1 MKRNILNMLFMVL
14 FSFFAMNSWGQGN
27 LTGKITDTNGEELPG
42 VAIMEKGT
50 TNGTITD
57 IDGNFSL
64 KVTKNT
70 GKILVSFIGYAKQE
84 IDFDLSKS
92 TSIGTLELKS
102 EDIGIAEVSV
112 LASVAI
118 DRQTPVAV
126 SSIKPEL
133 IEEKLGTQEF
143 PEILKATPS
152 IYVTRSGGGY
162 GDAQINLRGFDS
174 RNIAVMING
183 VPVNDMEN
191 GKVYWSNWAGLAD
204 ATRSMQ
210 VQRGLGASKVAVP
223 SVGGTINI
231 LTKTTDAQKGGNV
244 TLGVG
249 NDGYSKWG
257 MSLASGLTEN
267 NWAFAFSLA
276 HTKGNGW
283 VDGTE
288 FDSWSYYL
296 SISKK
301 VNEHHQFA
309 FSVFGAPQWH
319 GQRSSMLTISQ
330 YDNIN
335 KGIKYNPDWG
345 YNNGQVEYL
354 RKNFYHK
361 PQAILNHFWTI
372 SEKTN
377 VITALYGSV
386 GSGGGTGGYGNTGK
400 FDTYL
405 IDGQIDFDRIVQENI
420 AAGANGSESILRAS
434 VNNHYWAGFISTIN
448 TKFTDNLSFTGGLDF
463 RYYKGEHYREVTNLL
478 GGDFYVEQGVDVNNP
493 LKLVKVG
500 DKIGYYNDGIVGWEG
515 GFAQVE
521 YTKNKLSVFA
531 AGAASNMSM
540 KRVDYF
546 NYTPDQ
552 NTSETL
558 NFLGFSG
565 KGGANYN
572 LTDHHNVFVNAGYF
586 ERQPDFRSAFLN
598 YRNNPNPDAVNEK
611 ITSFELGYGYRSS
624 VIRLNFN
631 GYYTI
636 WADKTFIK
644 SIEQNDGSYYNAN
657 MLGVDALHMGLELDF
672 VITPVKDLSITGMAS
687 LGNWTWLNDL
697 KDVKVYDEN
706 QNEVGTVDLYIKDV
720 KVGGSAQ
727 TTAALGVNYKFFK
740 SLKIGIDYNYFTN
753 LYAAFDPLR
762 RGTENPDGNPN
773 SWEMPSYQLF
783 DINLK
788 YDFKI
793 NGLNSSF
800 YAKVNNLFNE
810 EYISYANDGSDH
822 LWNSATVYYGVG
834 TTWSFGLKVRF

>member
-1 MKRNILNMLFMVL
+1 MAI
-14 FSFFAMNSWGQGN
+14 FSVFAMSSFGQGT
-27 LTGKITDTNGEELPG
+27 LTGKITDTEGEALPG
-42 VAIMEKGT
+42 VNIMEKGT

-57 IDGNFSL
+57 VNGNFSL
-64 KVTKNT
+64 KVTKNSGT
-70 GKILVSFIGYAKQE
+70 IIVSFIGFSKKE
-84 IDFDLSKS
+84 IGFDLSKS
-92 TSIGTLELKS
+92 NSVKTIELEN
-102 EDIGIAEVSV
+102 EDIGIAEVNI
-112 LASVAI
+112 LASVAV

-143 PEILKATPS
+143 PEILKSTPS
-152 IYVTRSGGGY
+152 VYVTRTGGGY
-162 GDAQINLRGFDS
+162 GDARINLRGFDS
-174 RNIAVMING
+174 RNVAVMING

-231 LTKTTDAQKGGNV
+231 LTKTTDAKKGGNV
-244 TLGVG
+244 SMGVG
-249 NDGYSKWG
+249 NDGYTKWG
-257 MSLASGLTEN
+257 LTLSSGLTEK

-276 HTKGNGW
+276 HTEGNGY

-288 FDSWSYYL
+288 FNAWSYYAN
-296 SISKK
+296 ISKK
-301 VNEHHQFA
+301 INAKHQIA

-319 GQRSSMLTISQ
+319 GQRTTMLTIDKYQS
-330 YDNIN
+330 IN

-345 YNNGQVEYL
+345 YKNGQVEYL

-372 SEKTN
+372 SDKTN
-377 VITALYGSV
+377 VITALYASIGT
-386 GSGGGTGGYGNTGK
+386 GGGTGGYGNTSK
-400 FDTYL
+400 FTNYL
-405 IDGQIDFDRIVQENI
+405 TDDQIDFDRIVEENI
-420 AAGANGSESILRAS
+420 AAGNNGSESILRAS
-434 VNNHYWAGFISTIN
+434 MNNHQWYGFISTL
-448 TKFTDNLSFTGGLDF
+448 THELSDNVTLTGGLDF
-463 RYYKGEHYREVTNLL
+463 RYYKGEHYREVTDLL
-478 GGDFYVEQGVDVNNP
+478 GGKFYVDNRDVNNP
-493 LKLVKVG
+493 VNIAKVG
-500 DKIGYYNDGIVGWEG
+500 DKIAYYNDGIVGWEG
-515 GFAQVE
+515 TFVQAE
-521 YTKNKLSVFA
+521 YTKNQLSVFV

-558 NFLGFSG
+558 NFFGYSG

-572 LTDHHNVFVNAGYF
+572 LTEHHNVFINAGYF

-598 YRNNPNPDAVNEK
+598 YRNDPNPDAVNEK
-611 ITSFELGYGYRSS
+611 ISSFELGYGYRGSKLS
-624 VIRLNFN
+624 MNLN
-631 GYYTI
+631 GYYTT

-644 SIEQNDGSYYNAN
+644 SIRQPDGSYYNAN
-657 MLGVDALHMGLELDF
+657 LLGVDALHMGVELDF
-672 VITPVKDLSITGMAS
+672 VYQPVKNLTITGMLS
-687 LGNWTWLNDL
+687 VGNWSWLNNL
-697 KDVKVYDEN
+697 EGVVVYDED
-706 QNEVGTVDLYIKDV
+706 QVAVDTVNLYIKDV

-727 TTAALGVNYKFFK
+727 TTAAFGLNYELFK
-740 SLKIGIDYNYFTN
+740 GLKLGIDYNYYTN
-753 LYAAFDPLR
+753 LFADFDPLT
-762 RGTENPDGNPN
+762 RGTQETGDNPN

-783 DINLK
+783 DVNLK

-793 NGLNSSF
+793 NGLNSTF

-810 EYISYANDGSDH
+810 EYVSDALDGNDHS
-822 LWNSATVYYGVG
+822 WQTATIYYGVG

>member
-1 MKRNILNMLFMVL
+1 MKKNVLKFLFMAI
-14 FSFFAMNSWGQGN
+14 FSVFAMSSFGQGT
-27 LTGKITDTNGEELPG
+27 LTGKITDTEGEALPG
-42 VAIMEKGT
+42 VNIMEKGT

-57 IDGNFSL
+57 VNGNFSL
-64 KVTKNT
+64 KVTKNSGT
-70 GKILVSFIGYAKQE
+70 IIVSFIGFSKKE
-84 IDFDLSKS
+84 IGFDLSKS
-92 TSIGTLELKS
+92 NSVKTIELEN
-102 EDIGIAEVSV
+102 EDIGIAEVNI
-112 LASVAI
+112 LASVAV

-143 PEILKATPS
+143 PEILKSTPS
-152 IYVTRSGGGY
+152 VYVTRTGGGY
-162 GDAQINLRGFDS
+162 GDARINLRGFDS
-174 RNIAVMING
+174 RNVAVMING

-231 LTKTTDAQKGGNV
+231 LTKTTDAKKGGNV
-244 TLGVG
+244 SMGVG
-249 NDGYSKWG
+249 NDGYTKWG
-257 MSLASGLTEN
+257 LTLSSGLTEK

-276 HTKGNGW
+276 HTEGNGY

-288 FDSWSYYL
+288 FNAWSYYAN
-296 SISKK
+296 ISKK
-301 VNEHHQFA
+301 INAKHQIA

-319 GQRSSMLTISQ
+319 GQRTTMLTIDKYQS
-330 YDNIN
+330 IN

-345 YNNGQVEYL
+345 YKNGQVEYL

-372 SEKTN
+372 SDKTN
-377 VITALYGSV
+377 VITALYASIGT
-386 GSGGGTGGYGNTGK
+386 GGGTGGYGNTSK
-400 FDTYL
+400 FTNYL
-405 IDGQIDFDRIVQENI
+405 TDDQIDFDRIVEENI
-420 AAGANGSESILRAS
+420 AAGNNGSESILRAS
-434 VNNHYWAGFISTIN
+434 MNNHQWYGFISTL
-448 TKFTDNLSFTGGLDF
+448 THELSDNVTLTGGLDF
-463 RYYKGEHYREVTNLL
+463 RYYKGEHYREVTDLL
-478 GGDFYVEQGVDVNNP
+478 GGKFYVDNRDVNNP
-493 LKLVKVG
+493 VNIAKVG
-500 DKIGYYNDGIVGWEG
+500 DKIAYYNDGIVGWEG
-515 GFAQVE
+515 TFVQAE
-521 YTKNKLSVFA
+521 YTKNQLSVFV

-558 NFLGFSG
+558 NFFGYSG

-572 LTDHHNVFVNAGYF
+572 LTEHHNVFINAGYF

-598 YRNNPNPDAVNEK
+598 YRNDPNPDAVNEK
-611 ITSFELGYGYRSS
+611 ISSFELGYGYRGSKLS
-624 VIRLNFN
+624 MNLN
-631 GYYTI
+631 GYYTT

-644 SIEQNDGSYYNAN
+644 SIRQPDGSYYNAN
-657 MLGVDALHMGLELDF
+657 LLGVDALHMGVELDF
-672 VITPVKDLSITGMAS
+672 VYQPVKNLTITGMLS
-687 LGNWTWLNDL
+687 VGNWSWLNNL
-697 KDVKVYDEN
+697 EGVVVYDED
-706 QNEVGTVDLYIKDV
+706 QVAVDTVNLYIKDV

-727 TTAALGVNYKFFK
+727 TTAAFGLNYELFK
-740 SLKIGIDYNYFTN
+740 GLKLGIDYNYYTN
-753 LYAAFDPLR
+753 LFADFDPLT
-762 RGTENPDGNPN
+762 RGTQETGDNPN

-783 DINLK
+783 DVNLK

-793 NGLNSSF
+793 NGLNSTF

-810 EYISYANDGSDH
+810 EYVSDALDGNDHS
-822 LWNSATVYYGVG
+822 WQTATIYYGVG